1 MLAVAWD
8 EPRPYR
14 DIHDLVCTLE
24 IYGLGGFGW
33 GVSWVTDSGKV
44 AVVRGLRRYI
54 DEAHEHEVM
63 TSASRRYL
71 VHLRRP
77 NKLSTV
83 DYADTQPFTR
93 SGEFAFCHNGFLDR
107 AEALR
112 PKYADRLE
120 GGADSEVGWCFFQD
134 RIDEG
139 AAPADALREV
149 DETFG
154 GKVNLGYLDSAGT
167 LAVYSDNVAN
177 AMWRFR
183 CLDADMVSTGIHS
196 DDDSLFTFV
205 FRDAEDRRLVAPGT
219 GVVLGSDRDLTVPV
233 PRSQDAEVTT

>member
-14 DIHDLVCTLE
+14 EIHDLVATLE

-33 GVSWVTDSGKV
+33 GVSWLTDSGKV
-44 AVVRGLRRYI
+44 AVERGLRRYI
-54 DEAHEHEVM
+54 DEAEDRDLM
-63 TSASRRYL
+63 ASASRRYL

-83 DYADTQPFTR
+83 DWADTQPFSR
-93 SGEFAFCHNGFLDR
+93 AGEFAFCHNGFLDR

-112 PKYADRLE
+112 PHYADRLE

-134 RIDEG
+134 RVDEG
-139 AAPADALREV
+139 AEPAAALHEV

-154 GKVNLGYLDSAGT
+154 GKVNLGYIDRHGT
-167 LAVYSDNVAN
+167 VAVYSGNVAN

-183 CLDADMVSTGIHS
+183 YLDADMVATGIHS
-196 DDDSLFTFV
+196 DDDSV
-205 FRDAEDRRLVAPGT
+205 FSLVFPKADDRRLVPVGT
-219 GVVLGSDRDLTVPV
+219 GVILGNHD
-233 PRSQDAEVTT
+233 